1 MNKNTAIHLKLYGLC
16 CLIVFVILYAVC
28 FVIYKFSPGTSL
40 GKPIL
45 VSIPVSLILGF
56 VLMKIL
62 LKREKTS
69 PIGSKYSEMIQEV
82 QKNGYSHRFYEI
94 VDEGAALCAEKGD
107 HDSNYY
113 VGFMLYGAAAYC
125 LKKEYGKALQYIN
138 SVDTTAIRS
147 KGQEF
152 LDHGETLALYFNTQM
167 GICQGMGDVQRAEN
181 VLADAKNYVEKYYK
195 AGGLNALS
203 IDDMYCAYYAVK
215 GDYENEFAHAVKI
228 MEAKMPD
235 AAKNPMAYLRFLEVY
250 CKTGQRD
257 NAKEM
262 YKQLLLALTVP
273 RNSNKDYLMKYADDL
288 MAELNG
294 CILQP

>member
-16 CLIVFVILYAVC
+16 CIIVFVVLIAVGL
-28 FVIYKFSPGTSL
+28 VINLFTPGSTL
-40 GKPIL
+40 GKSIL
-45 VSIPVSLILGF
+45 IFIPVSLILGL
-56 VLMKIL
+56 VLMMVL
-62 LKREKTS
+62 LKREKST
-69 PIGSKYSEMIQEV
+69 PIGIKYSEMLREV
-82 QKNGYSHRFYEI
+82 QKNGYSDRFYEI
-94 VDEGAALCAEKGD
+94 VDEGAALCSEKGD
-107 HDSNYY
+107 RDSNYY
-113 VGFMLYGAAAYC
+113 VSFMLYGASAYC

-138 SVDTTAIRS
+138 SVDTTKIRS
-147 KGQEF
+147 GEQEF

-181 VLADAKNYVEKYYK
+181 VLSDAKNYVEKYYK

-262 YKQLLLALTVP
+262 YTLLLQALTVP

>member
-1 MNKNTAIHLKLYGLC
+1 MNKNTSIHLKLYGLC
-16 CLIVFVILYAVC
+16 CIIVFVILFAIC
-28 FVIYKFSPGTSL
+28 FVIYMFLPGFNP
-40 GKPIL
+40 GKPVL

-56 VLMKIL
+56 VLMKVL
-62 LKREKTS
+62 LKREKKS
-69 PIGSKYSEMIQEV
+69 PIGSKYSEMLNEV
-82 QKNGYSHRFYEI
+82 RKNGYSNRFFTI
-94 VDEGAALCAEKGD
+94 VEEGAALCAEKND
-107 HDSNYY
+107 SDSNYY
-113 VGFMLYGAAAYC
+113 VGFMLYGAAAYS

-138 SVDTTAIRS
+138 SVDTKGIRS
-147 KGQEF
+147 KEQEF
-152 LDHGETLALYFNTQM
+152 MDHGETLALYFDTQM
-167 GICQGMGDVQRAEN
+167 CICQGIGDGARAEN
-181 VLADAKNYVEKYYK
+181 VLADAQNYIDRYYK
-195 AGGLNALS
+195 AGGMNALA

-262 YKQLLLALTVP
+262 YTLLLQALTVP